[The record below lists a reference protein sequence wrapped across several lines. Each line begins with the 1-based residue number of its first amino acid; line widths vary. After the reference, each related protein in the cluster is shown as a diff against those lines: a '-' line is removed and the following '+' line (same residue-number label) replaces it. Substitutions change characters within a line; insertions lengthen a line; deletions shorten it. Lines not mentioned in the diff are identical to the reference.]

1 MKQMKK
7 VLAIALV
14 LCTVTLLFAACGKT
28 PDKQIIGKWTESSG
42 YFGIEFHEDNVITY
56 EVISNQTPGSLLDG
70 LAGLVNDVVT
80 NNLKGSYSVVKKD
93 DGQYYITI
101 TLSSIASIS
110 GEYLFTIEGQTL
122 NLKDP
127 TTGETKF
134 VLYQRA
140 ESETTT
146 AAPAQN

>member
-7 VLAIALV
+7 VLAIVLV

-42 YFGIEFHEDNVITY
+42 YFGIEFHEDNIITY
-56 EVISNQTPGSLLDG
+56 EVISNQAPGSLLDG
-70 LAGLVNDVVT
+70 LAGLVNSVVAD
-80 NNLKGSYSVVKKD
+80 NAKGSYSIVKKD
-93 DGQYYITI
+93 DGQYYIT
-101 TLSSIASIS
+101 LNFSSIASIS

-122 NLKDP
+122 TLKDP
-127 TTGETKF
+127 TTGEGKF

-140 ESETTT
+140 EETTT
-146 AAPAQN
+146 AAQ